1 VAAAARTDSGVSL
14 IALGARTGTSFD
26 VRAPQPKA
34 YHVVFGRGGW
44 KVSAEDVSREPSRH
58 ETKEAAVAEATQ
70 LARAADL
77 GQVIVHGVD
86 GSIESEHTFGENVP
100 RRA

>member
-1 VAAAARTDSGVSL
+1 MREPD
-14 IALGARTGTSFD
+14 R
-26 VRAPQPKA
+26 KA

-44 KVSAEDVSREPSRH
+44 KVAAEDVSREPSRH
-58 ETKEAAVAEATQ
+58 PTKEDAVAEAKQ

-86 GSIESEHTFGENVP
+86 GSIETEYTFGDDVP
-100 RRA
+100 RPG

>member
-1 VAAAARTDSGVSL
+1 MG
-14 IALGARTGTSFD
+14 
-26 VRAPQPKA
+26 QPDLKA

-58 ETKEAAVAEATQ
+58 ATKEDAVAEATQ
-70 LARAADL
+70 LARAADV

-86 GSIESEHTFGENVP
+86 GTVETEYTFGDDAP
-100 RRA
+100 RG